1 MLKINKITP
10 SKAIRPVSPT
20 GKNKAKPPHSKTVEG
35 GDKHEERPDADKD
48 VNIKHIDERV

>member
-20 GKNKAKPPHSKTVEG
+20 GKNKARPPHSKTVEG
-35 GDKHEERPDADKD
+35 GDKHEEKPDADKD
-48 VNIKHIDERV
+48 INIKHIDERV